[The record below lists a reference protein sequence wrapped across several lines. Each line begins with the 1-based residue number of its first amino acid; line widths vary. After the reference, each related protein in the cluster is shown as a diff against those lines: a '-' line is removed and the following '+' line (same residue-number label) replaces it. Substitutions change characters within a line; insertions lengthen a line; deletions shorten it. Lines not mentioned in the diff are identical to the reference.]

1 MISTIRMEVGYVAD
15 AKIAEKTEAG
25 NKEMPYSIAKGEKDV
40 IQIGIENKRQRIKKS
55 FLWVL
60 LLLLALAPLSVHEAA
75 AAITEQQVRE
85 AWEDVCRIAE
95 MQPLPMTI
103 SNDKVP
109 NAWVTAGKSV
119 TVTTGLMNLLVREE
133 EMFGVLSHEAGHA
146 RLKHYEGR
154 VQNNV
159 GVSIAAL
166 LLGRALGDNSLGN
179 TAVGVGAGL
188 ATAGYSREQEV
199 AADDFAVD
207 LAFKGGKDPTGIYTA
222 LQRLSY
228 YGGKGSPSGFS
239 SHPPDDRR
247 LRHVKERILSKNPHI
262 VIPEVEPPAKG
273 DKVDK

>member
-1 MISTIRMEVGYVAD
+1 MKDGRRNTK
-15 AKIAEKTEAG
+15 KIF
-25 NKEMPYSIAKGEKDV
+25 SL
-40 IQIGIENKRQRIKKS
+40 
-55 FLWVL
+55 FLPF
-60 LLLLALAPLSVHEAA
+60 LLAFALFFTHEAA
-75 AAITEQQVRE
+75 AEITEQQVRE

-103 SNDKVP
+103 SNDKIP

-146 RLKHYEGR
+146 KLKHYEGR

-166 LLGRALGDNSLGN
+166 LLGKALGDNSLGN
-179 TAVGVGAGL
+179 TAVGLGAGL

-228 YGGKGSPSGFS
+228 YGGKSAPSGFS
-239 SHPPDDRR
+239 SHPPDGRR
-247 LRHVKERILSKNPHI
+247 LQHVKERILSKNPHI
-262 VIPEVEPPAKG
+262 VVPEVEPPAKEE
-273 DKVDK
+273 KSNK

>member
-1 MISTIRMEVGYVAD
+1 MKNIWNA
-15 AKIAEKTEAG
+15 AG
-25 NKEMPYSIAKGEKDV
+25 K
-40 IQIGIENKRQRIKKS
+40 
-55 FLWVL
+55 FFF
-60 LLLLALAPLSVHEAA
+60 LALLSLLILSPLSMREAA
-75 AAITEQQVRE
+75 AAITEAQVRE

-95 MQPLPMTI
+95 MQTLPMTI

-133 EMFGVLSHEAGHA
+133 EIFGVLSHEAGHA
-146 RLKHYEGR
+146 KLKHYEGR

-159 GVSIAAL
+159 GISIAAL
-166 LLGRALGDNSLGN
+166 LLGKALGDNSLGN

-222 LQRLSY
+222 LERLSL
-228 YGGKGSPSGFS
+228 YGGKSAPSGFS

-247 LRHVKERILSKNPHI
+247 LRRVKERILSRNPHI
-262 VIPEVEPPAKG
+262 VFPVVEAQEKPGK
-273 DKVDK
+273 